1 MGATI
6 TLTGR
11 PRNVRSAERG
21 VAFEIVAGPANA
33 STPRGMPVFSLTTYH
48 ALCSQRMWDRGH
60 MDSEDRSD
68 VIIEGYLEPRVSEGG
83 QPYVAVVATSLTTRL
98 RKAHGLLAD
107 AEAAETA
114 YNALLSKYGEDAPAT
129 QEARAKMGIL
139 QARLAR
145 ILRAQKTPT

>member
-1 MGATI
+1 
-6 TLTGR
+6 
-11 PRNVRSAERG
+11 
-21 VAFEIVAGPANA
+21 
-33 STPRGMPVFSLTTYH
+33 
-48 ALCSQRMWDRGH
+48 MWDEGYDV
-60 MDSEDRSD
+60 DSKGRSD
-68 VIIEGYLEPRVSEGG
+68 VIIEGYLEPRAGTNNGG
-83 QPYVAVVATSLTTRL
+83 PYVAVVATSLTTRL